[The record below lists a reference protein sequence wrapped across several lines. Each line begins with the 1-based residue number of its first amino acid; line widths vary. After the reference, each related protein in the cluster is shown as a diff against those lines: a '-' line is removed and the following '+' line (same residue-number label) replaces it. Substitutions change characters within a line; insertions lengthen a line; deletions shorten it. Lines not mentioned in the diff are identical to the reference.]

1 MKATKSNVLLF
12 VKNQLS
18 TNRAWALKGLV
29 RIYERQ
35 TADEQRSETTS
46 HENGMGFTGTDAQFL
61 TSLAKQYQ
69 QRGSLSDKQMV
80 FVFKKMPKYAGQLV
94 SISDEKKL
102 AAMVEAIPDAP
113 KIYYS
118 KKQYVREK
126 FGSKCE

>member
-35 TADEQRSETTS
+35 TVDEQRSETTS

-61 TSLAKQYQ
+61 SSLAKQYM

-80 FVFKKMPKYAGQLV
+80 FVFKKMPKYAAQLI
-94 SISDEKKL
+94 SISEQAKL
-102 AAMVEAIPDAP
+102 NQMVEAHTA
-113 KIYYS
+113 
-118 KKQYVREK
+118 
-126 FGSKCE
+126 